1 MDISDYGPLLT
12 ADAFFEIDFG
22 ERIKAELEDGEIRPL
37 VRGPLRRV
45 EIAGN
50 VQAFVGNALRRSG
63 FRPYGSGFALRS
75 AARSVRYPDLAVYA
89 SSTDAAETGQRLWL
103 DDPLVALHV
112 LPTARFDRN
121 RLIDE
126 YRRLPSM
133 TSIVLIDFETEL
145 SRVVQRTGAMQ
156 WTDTT
161 SAGGDI
167 ALPLLD
173 LTIPH
178 AEIFATD

>member
-1 MDISDYGPLLT
+1 MDIADYGPLLT

-45 EIAGN
+45 EIAGY
-50 VQAFVGNALRRSG
+50 VLAFVGNALRRSG

-75 AARSVRYPDLAVYA
+75 AARSVRYPDLAIYA
-89 SSTDAAETGQRLWL
+89 SSPDHAENDQRFWL

-112 LPTARFDRN
+112 VSTDRFARN
-121 RLIDE
+121 RLIEE

-133 TSIVLIDFETEL
+133 TSIVLIDYETEQL
-145 SRVVQRTGAMQ
+145 RVVQRIGPAA
-156 WTDTT
+156 WSDRT
-161 SAGGDI
+161 SVGDNI
-167 ALPLLD
+167 ALPSLN

>member
-50 VQAFVGNALRRSG
+50 VTAFVGNAVRRSG
-63 FRPYGSGFALRS
+63 FRAYGSGFALRS
-75 AARSVRYPDLAVYA
+75 AARSVRYPDLAVYG
-89 SSTDAAETGQRLWL
+89 SSADRENGQRLWL

-112 LPTARFDRN
+112 LPTDRFERN
-121 RLIDE
+121 RLVDE
-126 YRRLPSM
+126 YRCLPSM

-145 SRVVQRTGAMQ
+145 LRVMHRIGPAQ
-156 WTDTT
+156 WTDETLV
-161 SAGGDI
+161 GGDI
-167 ALPLLD
+167 ALPLLGI
-173 LTIPH
+173 TIPH

>member
-1 MDISDYGPLLT
+1 M
-12 ADAFFEIDFG
+12 
-22 ERIKAELEDGEIRPL
+22 
-37 VRGPLRRV
+37 
-45 EIAGN
+45 
-50 VQAFVGNALRRSG
+50 
-63 FRPYGSGFALRS
+63 
-75 AARSVRYPDLAVYA
+75 
-89 SSTDAAETGQRLWL
+89 
-103 DDPLVALHV
+103 HV

-156 WTDTT
+156 WTDPT

-167 ALPLLD
+167 PLPLLD